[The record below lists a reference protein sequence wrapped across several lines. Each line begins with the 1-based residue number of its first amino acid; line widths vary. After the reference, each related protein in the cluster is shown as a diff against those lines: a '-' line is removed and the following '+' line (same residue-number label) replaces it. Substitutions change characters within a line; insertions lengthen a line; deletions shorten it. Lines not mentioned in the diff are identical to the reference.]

1 MRVAITG
8 STGYLGSELSRILPT
23 QGHEVIP
30 VVRGDSQDSESIWN
44 PQLGWIRPGA
54 LDNVDVVIHL
64 AGENIGSRW
73 TKERREALMTSRRDA
88 TKLLVNHLQALDSPP
103 KVFISASAVGIYG
116 DRGEELLT
124 EDSDIGS
131 GPLVDI
137 CQAWEASAELAASS
151 MRVVKLRL
159 APIFGKDAEVLTRQ
173 ALPVKMFV
181 GGPVGSGA
189 QWAPWVHLSDGG
201 KVITEAMSD
210 ESFTGAYNVVAPDS
224 VRNKDLVKA
233 MGRVL
238 GRPTLFP
245 PTPKLPLRL
254 AFGEMADWLIF
265 ASQRIQPMRLEER
278 GYQWEQPLIEPAL
291 KESFEKS

>member
-1 MRVAITG
+1 MRVAISG
-8 STGYLGSELSRILPT
+8 STGYLGSELGRILPT

-30 VVRGDSQDSESIWN
+30 IVRGDSQAPESIWN
-44 PQLGWIRPGA
+44 PQLGWVRPNA
-54 LDNVDVVIHL
+54 LNEVDVVIHL

-88 TKLLVNHLQALDSPP
+88 TKLLVNHLQRLESPP

-159 APIFGKDAEVLTRQ
+159 STIFGSGAEVLDKYSR
-173 ALPVKMFV
+173 PVKMFV
-181 GGPVGSGA
+181 GGPLGSGS
-189 QWAPWVHLSDGG
+189 QWAPWVHLSDVV
-201 KVITEAMSD
+201 KIITEAMSD

-254 AFGEMADWLIF
+254 ALGEMVDHLIF
-265 ASQRIQPMRLEER
+265 ASQRVQPMRLEQR

-291 KESFEKS
+291 KEAFGQN

>member
-23 QGHEVIP
+23 QGHDVIP
-30 VVRGDSQDSESIWN
+30 AVRGDSQNPESIWN
-44 PQLGWIRPGA
+44 PQLGWIRPDALNGA
-54 LDNVDVVIHL
+54 DVVIHL

-73 TKERREALMTSRRDA
+73 TTERKEALMTSRRDA
-88 TKLLVNHLQALDSPP
+88 TKLLVNHLQRLDSPP

-151 MRVVKLRL
+151 MRVVKLRM

-181 GGPVGSGA
+181 GGPVGTGA
-189 QWAPWVHLSDGG
+189 QWTPWVHLSDVV
-201 KVITEAMSD
+201 KIITEAMSD
-210 ESFTGAYNVVAPDS
+210 ESFTGVYNVVAPDS

-265 ASQRIQPMRLEER
+265 ASQRVQPMRLEGR

-291 KESFEKS
+291 KESFGQN